1 MRRENTR
8 RFDKRALS
16 GTDLWGVRPDGTVWI
31 AKVDHNRLV
40 TIDPHGV
47 TTSGPE
53 LPDPV
58 FEVTQADRDRYL
70 QGFPADVRPNE
81 TDIPFALVLPPFV
94 GAFGGP
100 GSTVWLEK
108 SKPVL
113 DSVRKIQVLDRAGVL
128 QRVLLLHGQAR
139 LLGVGEESLLIA
151 EQFAKGI
158 RLMQVRIPGGV
169 TRP

>member
-1 MRRENTR
+1 MTYFQVPCFRATALCESAGQSLRES
-8 RFDKRALS
+8 AC
-16 GTDLWGVRPDGTVWI
+16 WWI
-31 AKVDHNRLV
+31 AKVDRNRLV
-40 TIDPHGV
+40 TIDPQGV

-81 TDIPFALVLPPFV
+81 TDIPFALVFPPFV
-94 GAFGGP
+94 AAFAGP
-100 GSTVWLEK
+100 GPLVWLEK

-113 DSVRKIQVLDRAGVL
+113 DSVRKIQVLDRAGNL
-128 QRVLLLHGQAR
+128 RRVLLLHGQAR
-139 LLGVGEESLLIA
+139 LLGVGDESLLIA

-158 RLMQVRIPGGV
+158 RLMQVRIPGEG